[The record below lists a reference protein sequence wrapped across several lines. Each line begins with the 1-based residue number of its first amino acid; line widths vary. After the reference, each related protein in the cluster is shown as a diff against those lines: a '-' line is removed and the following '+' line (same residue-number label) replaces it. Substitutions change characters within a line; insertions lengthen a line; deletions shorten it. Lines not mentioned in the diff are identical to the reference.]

1 MPYLFPGKKNL
12 KIMTRREIKIMFLA
26 LALLL
31 LPMQQAKAIDPI
43 TIAILAPIALQ
54 LANAARPYVIRGLM
68 NLGRGLLRVG
78 KDMIELVFLPYGLLK
93 MTIGATFGGF
103 RSGLVYTLRGGIGI
117 GKVLLHI
124 LILPLVTFGVN
135 FNVG

>member
-1 MPYLFPGKKNL
+1 
-12 KIMTRREIKIMFLA
+12 MTKREIKIIFLA

-31 LPMQQAKAIDPI
+31 LPMHRAEAIDPV

-68 NLGRGLLRVG
+68 NMGKGLLRVG
-78 KDMIELVFLPYGLLK
+78 KDLIELVFLPYGLLK
-93 MTIGATFGGF
+93 MTLGAPMGGF
-103 RSGLVYTLRGGIGI
+103 RSGLVYTLRGGLAI
-117 GKVLLHI
+117 GKIVLHI

-135 FNVG
+135 FNMG

>member
-31 LPMQQAKAIDPI
+31 LPMQQARAIDPI

-54 LANAARPYVIRGLM
+54 LAQAAKPYVIRGLM
-68 NLGRGLLRVG
+68 NLGRGMIRVG
-78 KDMIELVFLPYGLLK
+78 KDMIELVYLPYGLIK
-93 MTIGATFGGF
+93 MTIGAPLGGF
-103 RSGLVYTLRGGIGI
+103 RSGVVYTLRGGIAI
-117 GKVLLHI
+117 GKIVLHVLL
-124 LILPLVTFGVN
+124 LPLVTFGVN
-135 FNVG
+135 LNMG

>member
-1 MPYLFPGKKNL
+1 MRGEARKICE
-12 KIMTRREIKIMFLA
+12 IMTRREIKILFLA

-31 LPMQQAKAIDPI
+31 LPMQQARAIDPI

-54 LANAARPYVIRGLM
+54 LAQAAKPYVIRGLM
-68 NLGRGLLRVG
+68 NLGRGMLRVG

-93 MTIGATFGGF
+93 MIFGGPFGGF
-103 RSGLVYTLRGGIGI
+103 RSGLVYTLRGGIAV
-117 GKVLLHI
+117 GKVVLHI